1 MDEEESLQESREDL
15 EAETKLLRLQNQ
27 FLSTENDNLKSNS
40 FRMIEILSKMDVLLQ
55 KSYEKIQTL
64 QAENHTLQEKQ
75 TANQISL
82 LQNHSESLLNNSSSL
97 LSDSNGLSLTNQNA
111 LSESLSLSNQNSL
124 SLIPNGNAL
133 SLTNQNSL
141 SLAANQTPSLLVKN
155 ETLSDLIPIGNN
167 GNNITQN
174 GNFEIPKLNGNG
186 QEMGFLEIQSLKR
199 LEKAKKEDEIK
210 RDENGL
216 FICPHCDTRM
226 TFKHNMVAHIR
237 VHTGERPFKC
247 DFCPKRF
254 STPSSCKNHIKTHTG
269 EKRFVCT
276 VCDARFARSGQLRIH
291 TKKWHDGVGYS
302 KIESKTKTSSLEEI
316 AETMVTSLQPSLLPT
331 KEQIRSLG
339 IDDDEL
345 LRTLREGL
353 SQSETTNLNTS
364 TDSVKTPISSTNQNE
379 EEPQV
384 EEITGNYNVPN
395 SFELFM

>member
-1 MDEEESLQESREDL
+1 MDEENSIVQESLQESREDL
-15 EAETKLLRLQNQ
+15 EAEVKLLRLQNQ
-27 FLSTENDNLKSNS
+27 FLSAENDNLKSNS
-40 FRMIEILSKMDVLLQ
+40 FRMVEILSKMDILLQ
-55 KSYEKIQTL
+55 KSYEKIQNL

-82 LQNHSESLLNNSSSL
+82 LENRNSLLTDSSSL
-97 LSDSNGLSLTNQNA
+97 LSDPNALSLANQNA
-111 LSESLSLSNQNSL
+111 LSLSNQNAL
-124 SLIPNGNAL
+124 SLIPNGNTL

-141 SLAANQTPSLLVKN
+141 SLTTNQTPSLLVKN

-167 GNNITQN
+167 GNNVTHN
-174 GNFEIPKLNGNG
+174 GNFELPKINGNG

-339 IDDDEL
+339 IDDNEL

-353 SQSETTNLNTS
+353 SQSETTNLTS
-364 TDSVKTPISSTNQNE
+364 NDTSKTPISSTNQNE
-379 EEPQV
+379 EPEV
-384 EEITGNYNVPN
+384 EEITGSYIPN

>member
-1 MDEEESLQESREDL
+1 MDEESLQESREDL
-15 EAETKLLRLQNQ
+15 EAEVKLLRLQNQ
-27 FLSTENDNLKSNS
+27 FLSIENDNLKSNS
-40 FRMIEILSKMDVLLQ
+40 FRMVEILSKMDTLLQ
-55 KSYEKIQTL
+55 KSYEKIQNL

-82 LQNHSESLLNNSSSL
+82 LQNTHNSLLTNSSSL
-97 LSDSNGLSLTNQNA
+97 LSDPN
-111 LSESLSLSNQNSL
+111 SLSLSNQNALSISNQNSL
-124 SLIPNGNAL
+124 SLVPNGNTL

-141 SLAANQTPSLLVKN
+141 SLANHQTPSLIKN

-167 GNNITQN
+167 GNNN
-174 GNFEIPKLNGNG
+174 ALHLNGNG

-226 TFKHNMVAHIR
+226 TFKHNMIAHIR

-339 IDDDEL
+339 IDDNELL

-353 SQSETTNLNTS
+353 NQSETANLTS
-364 TDSVKTPISSTNQNE
+364 IDTTKTSIPSTNHS

-384 EEITGNYNVPN
+384 EEITIPN

>member
-1 MDEEESLQESREDL
+1 MDEETLLGQESLQESREDL
-15 EAETKLLRLQNQ
+15 EAEVKLLRLQNQ
-27 FLSTENDNLKSNS
+27 FLSAENDNLKSNS
-40 FRMIEILSKMDVLLQ
+40 FRMVEILSKMDILLQ
-55 KSYEKIQTL
+55 KSYEKIQNL

-82 LQNHSESLLNNSSSL
+82 LENRNSLLTDSTSL
-97 LSDSNGLSLTNQNA
+97 LSDPNGSLSLANQNA
-111 LSESLSLSNQNSL
+111 LSLSNQNAL
-124 SLIPNGNAL
+124 SLIPNGNTL
-133 SLTNQNSL
+133 SLTNQ
-141 SLAANQTPSLLVKN
+141 TPPLLVKN

-167 GNNITQN
+167 GNNVVTHN
-174 GNFEIPKLNGNG
+174 GNFELPKINGNG

-339 IDDDEL
+339 IDDNEL

-353 SQSETTNLNTS
+353 SQSETTPLTS
-364 TDSVKTPISSTNQNE
+364 NDTSKTPISSTNQNE
-379 EEPQV
+379 EPEV
-384 EEITGNYNVPN
+384 EEITGSYIPN

>member
-1 MDEEESLQESREDL
+1 MDEESIPESREDL
-15 EAETKLLRLQNQ
+15 EAELKLLRLQNQ
-27 FLSTENDNLKSNS
+27 FLSIENDNLKSNS
-40 FRMIEILSKMDVLLQ
+40 FRMVEILSKMDNLLQ
-55 KSYEKIQTL
+55 KSYEKIQNL

-82 LQNHSESLLNNSSSL
+82 LQNHNSLLSNSSSL
-97 LSDSNGLSLTNQNA
+97 LSDPNALTNGLSLA
-111 LSESLSLSNQNSL
+111 NQNSL
-124 SLIPNGNAL
+124 SLIPNGNTL
-133 SLTNQNSL
+133 SLANQNSL
-141 SLAANQTPSLLVKN
+141 SLTTNQTPSLVKN

-167 GNNITQN
+167 GNNVVNNITN
-174 GNFEIPKLNGNG
+174 NLHVNGNG

-226 TFKHNMVAHIR
+226 TFKHNMIAHIR

-339 IDDDEL
+339 IDDNEL

-353 SQSETTNLNTS
+353 NQSETANLTS
-364 TDSVKTPISSTNQNE
+364 IDTTGTKTPIMSTNHN

-384 EEITGNYNVPN
+384 EEINNIPN